1 MHNAFLHA
9 LLDPALPVP
18 AGVAAHPGQRARFN
32 VYRNNVRV
40 SLTEALAALFPV
52 CKQLVG
58 DDFFNAMAGIY
69 IEQSPPSSPLLTG
82 YGDSLPAFI
91 EGFAPANR
99 LPWLADMA
107 RLELL
112 VQRVQHAAD
121 TEPVTAD
128 RLQALLTDPER
139 LARQGLQLTPACALL
154 RSAFAVAS
162 IWLAHHGEGR
172 LQEIRTA
179 TPENVLVL
187 RIGLSVRL
195 LRLADADATFIE
207 CLRAGAPLAAALEH
221 SLQQQA
227 DFNPAAILQGLLE
240 WRAVTGFIT
249 QGDAS

>member
-1 MHNAFLHA
+1 MHDDFASA
-9 LLDPALPVP
+9 LLNADLPVP
-18 AGVAAHPGQRARFN
+18 ASLTEHPGGRSRFN

-40 SLTEALAALFPV
+40 SLTEALAAQFPV
-52 CKQLVG
+52 CRQLVG

-69 IEQSPPSSPLLTG
+69 IEQSPPSSPLLTD
-82 YGDSLPAFI
+82 YGVTLPDFI
-91 EGFAPANR
+91 DGFAPAASV
-99 LPWLADMA
+99 PCLADMA

-121 TEPVTAD
+121 AEPVAAD
-128 RLQALLTDPER
+128 RLQALLADPER
-139 LARQGLQLTPACALL
+139 LARQALQLTPACALL

-172 LQEIRTA
+172 LQDIRTA

-195 LRLADADATFIE
+195 LRLTGADATFIE
-207 CLRAGAPLAAALEH
+207 CLRAGAPLGTALEH
-221 SLQQQA
+221 SLQQQE
-227 DFNPAAILQGLLE
+227 DFNPATMLQSLLE

-249 QGDAS
+249 QGDAL